1 MNATHTFSGYRRSDG
16 SVGTRN
22 HLLVLSTTGVTGAAA
37 RRIGAVLPAAKVIAP
52 PYGSGV
58 VGEDG
63 TLRDRLLTGFARHP
77 NVGAVLLL
85 SGKPPEGDAYREALA
100 PSGKPVELLLL
111 DEHGQDSLCL
121 TDAGVR
127 AGARLL
133 RTLSAADRT
142 AASLADLRLAVEC
155 GRSDPSS
162 GLAANPL
169 AGRLCDRVVEAG
181 GACVVG
187 ETLEWFGAEHLLER
201 RARDG
206 SVGTAIREAVV
217 RRTDHAARS
226 GIDLI
231 GNNPG
236 PTNIAGG
243 LSTLEE
249 KSLGAVL
256 KTGSHPIQGLVA
268 HGETPRGPGLW
279 LMDQPFYAPESVSGF
294 VASGANVLIFTTGP
308 GNSYASL
315 LTPTIKL
322 SANVET
328 CRRLREQIDF
338 DASAILGG
346 RATLSDMATSLTEC
360 VLKTASG
367 MLTFGEILSEG
378 EEVLSRLGPS
388 L

>member
-1 MNATHTFSGYRRSDG
+1 MSADATFRGYRRGDG

-22 HLLVLSTTGVTGAAA
+22 HLLVLSTTGLTGAAA
-37 RRIGAVLPAAKVIAP
+37 RRIGAILPGARVIAP

-58 VGEDG
+58 VGDDG
-63 TLRDRLLTGFARHP
+63 ALRDRLMLAFARHP

-85 SGKPPEGDAYREALA
+85 SGKPPEAEAYRDALA
-100 PSGKPVELLLL
+100 ASGKPVELLVL
-111 DEHGQDSLCL
+111 DDHGQDSLRL
-121 TDAGVR
+121 TDVGVR

-133 RTLSAADRT
+133 RTLSAQERT
-142 AASLADLRLAVEC
+142 PASLADLRVAVEC

-169 AGRLCDRVVEAG
+169 VGRLCDRVVEAG
-181 GACVVG
+181 GAAIAG

-201 RARDG
+201 RAADAAVG
-206 SVGTAIREAVV
+206 SAIREAVA
-217 RRTDHAARS
+217 RRTRHAARS

-249 KSLGAVL
+249 KSLGAIL
-256 KTGSHPIQGLVA
+256 KTGSSPIRGVLA
-268 HGETPRGPGLW
+268 HGAAPHGKGLW
-279 LMDQPFYAPESVSGF
+279 LMDQPFYAPESVSGL
-294 VASGANVLIFTTGP
+294 VASGANVLLFTTGP
-308 GNSYASL
+308 GNSYTSL
-315 LTPTIKL
+315 LAPTVKL

-328 CRRLREQIDF
+328 CGRLTEQIDF
-338 DASAILGG
+338 DASAILSG
-346 RATLSDMATSLTEC
+346 RATLAEMTALLTDC
-360 VLKTASG
+360 VLRTASG